1 MKVMLRNRLPLGLI
15 LLVGT
20 GLRLFRLGAESLWY
34 DETVSVMLAGSPLR
48 ELLRHTAG
56 DIHPPGYYLLLRAW
70 LLLSGYPTGH
80 ADPAGNGLEFA
91 AGFLSLA
98 AGVLLIAL
106 VYSLARRLAGRSVAL
121 PAAALVALSPFNLWY
136 SQEVRMYTLGAC
148 LGTVVVYALF
158 GAAGIQ
164 HAGARAGT
172 DPAWAGGREASGL
185 AQRAGREGNLV
196 WWAVYALAAAA
207 GMYTLYYF
215 VFLLLAANLWLLAWL
230 VWTQIRQRREDRL
243 PVRQPAPLRTWAW
256 LLANGAALLLYSPWV
271 PVAWRQATD
280 PPVPPWRT
288 LPDLLVALRES
299 WVALSLGQ
307 SAPGW
312 LWPAL
317 LLTLMVYALGIF
329 ALLERSSGDPSGAW
343 APALLVIAPFGSL
356 ALILLASAFT
366 PLYNVRYVFTY
377 SPAFY
382 VVLGAGLAWLWSRR
396 RAVAGL
402 LAVAWLGAAAVTGYA
417 FWEAPTYQTDDH
429 RAAVH
434 YLQSHWRP
442 GDVVV
447 VNAGYAYS
455 ALLTY
460 WDGPLAWRGRLSDLK
475 ATLPAAAQAGSEP
488 GDTGGAEQP
497 GLVLITTGHVDGD
510 PGLGWGDPRSDFFA
524 MPAEDAARQL
534 DVLFARYSRV
544 WQYRIYDTVNDPRGT
559 LRDLFAQKG
568 QLFDD
573 QVFAGVANMRL
584 QGYLPREQRAVAHPG
599 QDGPAV
605 TLGDNLRLS
614 SQPLPARVVAGGTL
628 YPVLT
633 WQTGSPL
640 RAPLAT
646 SLRLVGPDGATW
658 SQPPDELPLGPLF
671 RADAWQVGRPVRQPL
686 ALPVP
691 AGTPPGRYSVVLLVY
706 DPATG
711 RPWARTTVSGETPSY
726 AAPSG
731 DGINLGQIEVA
742 KPAVAQGER
751 PVRAQFGPLAL
762 VEAGSPAA
770 ALSPGD
776 QVPVELL
783 WQATHAPG
791 EPLVVVI
798 QLLDGHDSVVAGLEA
813 QPLDGRYPTQDWA
826 SGELVRDRHNLALPA
841 NLRSG
846 AYRLVVGVYRAANR
860 QRLNTRSGLF
870 GQSQFWVIKTLSVG

>member
-1 MKVMLRNRLPLGLI
+1 MKVMPRSRLPLGLI
-15 LLVGT
+15 LLAGT

-98 AGVLLIAL
+98 AGVLLITL
-106 VYSLARRLAGRSVAL
+106 VYSLARRVAGRPVAL

-148 LGTVVVYALF
+148 LGAVVVYALF
-158 GAAGIQ
+158 RATGIR

-172 DPAWAGGREASGL
+172 DPAWEAERAASGL
-185 AQRAGREGNLV
+185 AQRAGREDRPA
-196 WWAVYALAAAA
+196 WWAVYALAAAV

-215 VFLLLAANLWLLAWL
+215 VFLLVATNLWLLARL
-230 VWTQIRQRREDRL
+230 VWTQTRQWREGRW
-243 PVRQPAPLRTWAW
+243 PVRQSAPLRPWPW
-256 LLANGAALLLYSPWV
+256 LLANGAALLLYAPWV

-288 LPDLLVALRES
+288 VPTLVVALRES
-299 WVALSLGQ
+299 WAALSLGQ

-317 LLTLMVYALGIF
+317 LLTLVVYALGIL
-329 ALLERSSGDPSGAW
+329 ALFKRSPGDPSGAW
-343 APALLVIAPFGSL
+343 APALLVVTPFGSL
-356 ALILLASAFT
+356 ALILIASAFT

-396 RAVAGL
+396 WALAGL
-402 LAVAWLGAAAVTGYA
+402 VAVAWLAAAAVTGYV
-417 FWEAPTYQTDDH
+417 FWQAPAYQSDDH
-429 RAAVH
+429 RAAVR

-455 ALLTY
+455 TLLTY
-460 WDGPLAWRGRLSDLK
+460 WDGPLAWRGRLSDLP
-475 ATLPAAAQAGSEP
+475 ATLPAEGQAGEEP
-488 GDTGGAEQP
+488 GQAGGPGKP
-497 GLVLITTGHVDGD
+497 GLILVTTGHVDGD
-510 PGLGWGDPRSDFFA
+510 PGLGWADPRSDFFA
-524 MPAEDAARQL
+524 MPADDAARQL

-544 WQYRIYDTVNDPRGT
+544 WQYRIYDTINDPRGA
-559 LRDLFAQKG
+559 LRDLLAQKG

-573 QVFAGVANMRL
+573 QVFAGEANLRI
-584 QGYLPREQRAVAHPG
+584 QGYLSRGQSAVARPG
-599 QDGPAV
+599 QGRPV
-605 TLGDNLRLS
+605 VSLGDNLRLS
-614 SQPLPARVVAGGTL
+614 AEPLPARVVAGQTL

-640 RAPLAT
+640 SAPLAT

-658 SQPPDELPLGPLF
+658 AQPPDELPLGPLF

-691 AGTPPGRYSVVLLVY
+691 AGTAPGRYSVVLLVY

-711 RPWARTTVSGETPSY
+711 RPWPRTPVGG
-726 AAPSG
+726 AAPG
-731 DGINLGQIEVA
+731 GEGINLGQVEVER
-742 KPAVAQGER
+742 PAVAQGER
-751 PVRAQFGPLAL
+751 PVQAQFGPLAL
-762 VEAGSPAA
+762 VEAGSPAT

-776 QVPVELL
+776 RVPVELL
-783 WQATHAPG
+783 WQAKRAPG

-798 QLLDGHDSVVAGLEA
+798 QLLDGQNSVAAGLEA

-826 SGELVRDRHNLALPA
+826 SGELVRDRHSLTLPA
-841 NLRSG
+841 DLRPG
-846 AYRLVVGVYRAANR
+846 TYRLAVGVYRAADR
-860 QRLNTRSGLF
+860 QRLNTQSGFF